1 MSFFSSSL
9 AEEIVTPLKSN
20 VGNERNI
27 RNSSIS
33 EYFEDVDADFYKH
46 AGLERYGEE
55 SASEPT
61 ERELSPSRGR
71 ALYGRSGNTSDTKKA
86 SSSSAVAAAAAT
98 RTTRATAAAHTD
110 DDTVNDEN
118 GIEMKRRSQ
127 LESSGVERNSNV
139 TTTFLNDSE
148 DVLSHPSRSLYDN
161 WSCDEDYADN
171 LRQYPGEKSKRGKQ
185 FLPKFLNRKRN
196 YYVSH
201 QDSPSTSEPSSHP
214 SENKVRRHQNEQE
227 EVDVGWKIM
236 IFFLKSW
243 FVIWVL
249 FAIAAIATSLS
260 HPHHHRKKVLN
271 SQRNREVPFDINQL
285 HDSVLAAAAGNTDL
299 ENYTIT
305 NNYEMNDE
313 QILMIISEQI
323 ITTCSTQN
331 LITEEGRGECQTLCH
346 GHMCCFMDDED
357 YDDILVEIAET
368 LESEG
373 RKSYGCANDPE
384 KMCAVFAG
392 CEALVEDVDAPF
404 SNTHHAN
411 EETKGSERVG
421 EGNNV
426 DTIENST
433 VDDLSAQQQKQNQPQ
448 KQQQLLQQE
457 QQNGESENTILSLL
471 SSNIETTVPPNYEL
485 QLISEVITQTCSNE
499 NLHTRQ
505 GMFGCASLCQQSIC
519 CFDDDEIRKLNPNM
533 DLILRMEGVTDQL
546 LNRTAIGT
554 CSYDEEGENGYST
567 YNRHFC
573 NVHKG
578 CKNLL
583 LFGGHSNPS
592 HSKIKK
598 KPSSSSLSG
607 KGNSPIYLGVTST
620 KDDNDNEEDGD
631 GNEWRYLITYFFL
644 FGIMIG
650 ITTYLLVFNR
660 HASSVTFD
668 IANTL
673 REEGSSMDGYDYEIR
688 QEMTEFV

>member
-9 AEEIVTPLKSN
+9 AEEIATPLKSN

-61 ERELSPSRGR
+61 GRELSPNRGR
-71 ALYGRSGNTSDTKKA
+71 ELYGRSRNTSDTKKA
-86 SSSSAVAAAAAT
+86 STAQSSAVAAAT
-98 RTTRATAAAHTD
+98 RTTRATAAAHTEN
-110 DDTVNDEN
+110 DTLNDEN
-118 GIEMKRRSQ
+118 GVEMKRTSQ
-127 LESSGVERNSNV
+127 LESSGMERNSNV
-139 TTTFLNDSE
+139 TSTFLNDSE
-148 DVLSHPSRSLYDN
+148 KDVLSHPSKSLYDN
-161 WSCDEDYADN
+161 WSCDEDHAAN
-171 LRQYPGEKSKRGKQ
+171 LRQYPGKKSKRGKQ
-185 FLPKFLNRKRN
+185 LLPKFLTRKRN
-196 YYVSH
+196 YHVSH
-201 QDSPSTSEPSSHP
+201 QDSPTTSEPSTRP
-214 SENKVRRHQNEQE
+214 SENKVRHHQNEQE
-227 EVDVGWKIM
+227 EVDIGWKIM
-236 IFFLKSW
+236 IFLLKTW

-260 HPHHHRKKVLN
+260 HPHHPRKKVLN
-271 SQRNREVPFDINQL
+271 SQRNREVPFDINL
-285 HDSVLAAAAGNTDL
+285 VHDSVLAAVAGNTNL
-299 ENYTIT
+299 ENYTIK
-305 NNYEMNDE
+305 NNSEMNDE
-313 QILMIISEQI
+313 QILMLISEQI

-346 GHMCCFMDDED
+346 GHMCCFMDDEEN
-357 YDDILVEIAET
+357 DDILVEIAET

-392 CEALVEDVDAPF
+392 CEALVEDVDTPF
-404 SNTHHAN
+404 SNTHHASAA
-411 EETKGSERVG
+411 TKGSEQVG
-421 EGNNV
+421 ERNDV

-433 VDDLSAQQQKQNQPQ
+433 VDDLSAQQQKQNQPE
-448 KQQQLLQQE
+448 KQQQLSQQE
-457 QQNGESENTILSLL
+457 QQNGESENTILSSL
-471 SSNIETTVPPNYEL
+471 SSVTTIPPNYEL

-499 NLHTRQ
+499 NLHTRH
-505 GMFGCASLCQQSIC
+505 GMLGCASLCQQSIC
-519 CFDDDEIRKLNPNM
+519 CFDNDEIHKLNPNM
-533 DLILRMEGVTDQL
+533 DLILRMEGVTDKL

-554 CSYDEEGENGYST
+554 CSYDEEGENSYST
-567 YNRHFC
+567 SNRHFC

-620 KDDNDNEEDGD
+620 RDGTDKELDEDA
-631 GNEWRYLITYFFL
+631 NQWRYLITYFFL
-644 FGIMIG
+644 FGILIG

-673 REEGSSMDGYDYEIR
+673 REESNSMDDYDYEIR